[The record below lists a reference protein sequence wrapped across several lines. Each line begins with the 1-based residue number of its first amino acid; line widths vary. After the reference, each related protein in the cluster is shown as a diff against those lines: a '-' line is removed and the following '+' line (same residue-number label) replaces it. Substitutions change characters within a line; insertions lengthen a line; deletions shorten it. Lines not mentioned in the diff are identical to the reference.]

1 MKNNSLRTGVAI
13 AFGAAKPIAFLWMA
27 TSTGNA
33 VAELVMIE
41 QQVKEVVSHLVGVMD
56 TSAQARANPDSP
68 NVRITTCT
76 VNLETV
82 DAGLNP
88 PRSVFL
94 YQEQALS
101 KRLNSP
107 YRQRFLRI
115 AVSEN
120 GESVESRGF
129 KPQNPKTLI
138 GLCNQSDRER
148 VIPSNNL
155 GKAVCSVFLKP
166 VGENYIGQTPED
178 GCPTNYRGAVS
189 ITNTIILH
197 KEGMDTLDRGFD
209 AAGNL
214 VWGAKDLPY
223 QFRWVEPQ

>member
-1 MKNNSLRTGVAI
+1 MNVIVKNNSLRTGVA
-13 AFGAAKPIAFLWMA
+13 IAFLWMA

-68 NVRITTCT
+68 DVRITTCT
-76 VNLETV
+76 VKLETV
-82 DAGLNP
+82 DAGLYP
-88 PRSVFL
+88 PTSVFL

-120 GESVESRGF
+120 GQSVESRGF

-138 GLCNQSDRER
+138 GLCNQPDGER
-148 VIPSNNL
+148 VIPSNDL
-155 GKAVCSVFLKP
+155 GKVVCSVFLKP
-166 VGENYIGQTPED
+166 VGENYIGQTPDD
-178 GCPTNYRGAVS
+178 GCPTNYRGAVK

-197 KEGMDTLDRGFD
+197 KEGMDTLDRAFD
-209 AAGNL
+209 AAGNFL
-214 VWGAKDLPY
+214 WGAKDLPY
-223 QFRWVEPQ
+223 QFRWVEAQ